1 MDQPTVDP
9 LANLPAD
16 DADDTFEVVA
26 ERQRQR
32 LSELVDKFESVVF
45 EPLVTDESE
54 IRSFL
59 DALFPDEK
67 SQKALES
74 LRETVAESS
83 QTLMAET
90 APFDDESLTSCIK
103 GLLTED
109 ILSDEKQA
117 ILRDFLESQVAKA
130 EIADVLNMRFSDLK
144 QWYLPIHIF
153 RRDFA
158 FQLTSFKALGHWKGR
173 HQGDAP
179 SRSQW
184 QVSHLGR

>member
-1 MDQPTVDP
+1 MDQPTLDP
-9 LANLPAD
+9 LENLPAD

-74 LRETVAESS
+74 LRETVAEST

-144 QWYLPIHIF
+144 QWYLPIYIYF
-153 RRDFA
+153 SSRLCISA
-158 FQLTSFKALGHWKGR
+158 NKFQGIGTLERTASG
-173 HQGDAP
+173 
-179 SRSQW
+179 
-184 QVSHLGR
+184 